1 MTKSSDSAD
10 APAKPTGVTTA
21 GGVTG
26 TSGVTSS
33 SGVTSASGVTSSNG
47 MAGVASR
54 GPLVARSRAELAVAR
69 AKLGDGQVGVV
80 MTMGALHEGHATLIR
95 QARAEARHVIV
106 TIFLNPLQFGPH
118 EDLARY
124 PRTLDADMEICT
136 REGVD
141 LVFTPTPSVV
151 YPDGDPAV
159 RVSAGPLGNVL
170 EGQARPG
177 HFDGVLTV
185 VGKLLHLTG
194 ADRAYYGQKDAQQL
208 LLIRRMARDLD
219 FPVEVVAVPTFRET
233 DGLALSS
240 RNTYLTESDR
250 ETALCLSRA
259 LRAGAAVAAE
269 GPSAVRRA
277 ARAVLIREPLALID
291 YLVLVHPATLEDVPE
306 WYRGEALLAVAGR
319 VGTTRLI
326 DNIPVLMGPGGG
338 PLEIFSEDAGREQ
351 FHDFTSPPS

>member
-1 MTKSSDSAD
+1 MTETFDTPSSPHSSNPAARMAGASGAFGASG
-10 APAKPTGVTTA
+10 APA
-21 GGVTG
+21 
-26 TSGVTSS
+26 
-33 SGVTSASGVTSSNG
+33 ASGGSG
-47 MAGVASR
+47 APGA
-54 GPLVARSRAELAVAR
+54 GPLVAHTREQLMAGRAALFGAGSVA
-69 AKLGDGQVGVV
+69 VV

-95 QARAEARHVIV
+95 QARARARHVIV
-106 TIFLNPLQFGPH
+106 TIFLNPLQFGPR

-124 PRTLDADMEICT
+124 PRTNESDLAICR

-141 LVFTPTPSVV
+141 LAFMPTPSVV
-151 YPDGDPAV
+151 YPDGDPGV

-194 ADRAYYGQKDAQQL
+194 ADQAYFGQKDAQQL

-219 FPVEVVAVPTFRET
+219 FPVEVVSVATVREK

-240 RNTYLTESDR
+240 RNMYLGESDR

-259 LRAGAAVAAE
+259 LRAGAAEAVE
-269 GPSAVRRA
+269 GPSAIRRA
-277 ARAVLIREPLALID
+277 ARAVLVREPLALID
-291 YLVLVHPATLEDVPE
+291 YLVLVDPSTLEDVPE

-326 DNIPVLMGPGGG
+326 DNIPVNVGPGGG
-338 PLEIFSEDAGREQ
+338 PLEIFSEGAGRANRPA
-351 FHDFTSPPS
+351 DLPSPPS

>member
-1 MTKSSDSAD
+1 VTETFDSPHSPETAAGAD
-10 APAKPTGVTTA
+10 ATA
-21 GGVTG
+21 DAAGMPG
-26 TSGVTSS
+26 
-33 SGVTSASGVTSSNG
+33 ASGE
-47 MAGVASR
+47 AGVE
-54 GPLVARSRAELAVAR
+54 PVVVQTRAQLRAAR
-69 AKLGDGQVGVV
+69 AGLGDGDVGVV

-95 QARAEARHVIV
+95 QARARARHVIV
-106 TIFLNPLQFGPH
+106 TIFLNPLQFGPR

-124 PRTLDADMEICT
+124 PRTNEADLEICR

-141 LVFTPTPSVV
+141 LVFMPTPSVV
-151 YPDGDPAV
+151 YPDGDPGV

-185 VGKLLHLTG
+185 VGKLLHLTR
-194 ADRAYYGQKDAQQL
+194 ADHAYFGQKDAQQL

-219 FPVEVVAVPTFRET
+219 FPVEVVSVATVREA

-240 RNTYLTESDR
+240 RNMYLAESDR

-259 LRAGAAVAAE
+259 LRAGAAAAVE

-277 ARAVLIREPLALID
+277 ARAVLVREPLALID
-291 YLVLVHPATLEDVPE
+291 YLVLVDPSTLEDVPE

-326 DNIPVLMGPGGG
+326 DNIPVNVGPGGG
-338 PLEIFSEDAGREQ
+338 ALEIFSEDAGRGN
-351 FHDFTSPPS
+351 DLPDLTSPPS